1 MAGNKPKAKGR
12 NNNHNDGNDPP
23 ILNEPSTDSSTSG
36 NAHPTQ
42 PLNDAGQKRVKQAKR
57 AKGVGRGRE
66 QTQIGAGSAGVE
78 PSMPD
83 RRRGTQLTRVPDFP
97 SGEDEDLLLSEG
109 ILDDED
115 ELTLSAGEGQG
126 PADMIELDDLDVVE
140 RFDLGDTF
148 SARHTGPRE
157 SIVELLDEAYD
168 KLALSETGVL
178 EAGRAGTARGRASS
192 ARAPASTGSDPALN
206 AEPDLWPGQKPRPS
220 QRQRRGQAHEP
231 YEAPQPPVAGPTT
244 AMAATGLG
252 EEFPEI
258 EIEEIEIY
266 EAEAADII
274 AGEPEFEEAEPDPDE
289 LARVATEVVVDER
302 PEDLE
307 RVIDRALTNEGVAVD
322 DSVRLYLREIGRTA
336 LLESPDESALAERMA
351 RGRKAAAE
359 LQTLRASIADLLD
372 RNDNGGC
379 PSEYEEKVRELETL
393 IRDGEQAKQALVQ
406 ANLRLVVSIA
416 RRYIGR
422 GLSLLDLI
430 QEGNIG
436 LMKAADKFD
445 HHKGFKFSTYA
456 TWWIRQAI
464 TRAISDQART
474 IRLPVHVTEMVTKLR
489 RAAHELQQ
497 ELLREPTEEE
507 LGRKLGIPPDRV
519 RRILDMARHPAS
531 LDAPVEEGEDSFLGD
546 FIEDEHTGAPEEEA
560 SRQILKE
567 QVEDIL
573 KRLNDRERQ
582 ILQMRYGLTD
592 DRPRTLE
599 EVAKAFGITRERI
612 RQIEN
617 RILRKLRYGRS
628 GASKLRGY
636 LE

>member
-1 MAGNKPKAKGR
+1 
-12 NNNHNDGNDPP
+12 
-23 ILNEPSTDSSTSG
+23 
-36 NAHPTQ
+36 
-42 PLNDAGQKRVKQAKR
+42 
-57 AKGVGRGRE
+57 
-66 QTQIGAGSAGVE
+66 
-78 PSMPD
+78 
-83 RRRGTQLTRVPDFP
+83 VPDFP
-97 SGEDEDLLLSEG
+97 PGEDEGLLLSGG
-109 ILDDED
+109 ILSDED
-115 ELTLSAGEGQG
+115 ELALSAVEGQG
-126 PADMIELDDLDVVE
+126 PADMTELDDLDVVE
-140 RFDLGDTF
+140 RFDLDDTF
-148 SARHTGPRE
+148 SARYTGPRE

-178 EAGRAGTARGRASS
+178 EADRADAARGRASS
-192 ARAPASTGSDPALN
+192 TRAPASTGSDPALS
-206 AEPDLWPGQKPRPS
+206 AEPDLWPGQKPRPP
-220 QRQRRGQAHEP
+220 QRQRRGSAHEP
-231 YEAPQPPVAGPTT
+231 YETLQPPVAGPTT
-244 AMAATGLG
+244 GLG
-252 EEFPEI
+252 EEFSEI

-266 EAEAADII
+266 EAETAGII
-274 AGEPEFEEAEPDPDE
+274 AEEPEFEEAEPDPDE

-359 LQTLRASIADLLD
+359 LQALRASIADLLD

-379 PSEYEEKVRELETL
+379 SSEYEEKVRELETL

-507 LGRKLGIPPDRV
+507 LGRKLGITPDRV

-573 KRLNDRERQ
+573 KRLNERERQ

-636 LE
+636 LD